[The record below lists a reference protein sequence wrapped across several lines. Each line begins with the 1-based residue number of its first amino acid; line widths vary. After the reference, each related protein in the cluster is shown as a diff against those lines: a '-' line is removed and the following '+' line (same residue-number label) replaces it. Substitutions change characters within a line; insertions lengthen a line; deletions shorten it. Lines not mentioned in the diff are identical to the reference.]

1 MVSAGASIRP
11 SPSLFAIEGLRQQQG
26 LSREGTC
33 NLKLQISI
41 DGKTYETEVEVLE
54 DDAMPRQQHYVPYQL
69 QHATVQAH
77 PAASAQSPSPTAKEA
92 SEGVSEDKLCRS
104 PVTGI
109 VIKVNVE
116 PGQII
121 QANDLIMVL
130 EAMKMETN
138 VTAHC
143 AGTVKSVRVTQGDSV
158 KLNQVV
164 VEFE

>member
-1 MVSAGASIRP
+1 
-11 SPSLFAIEGLRQQQG
+11 
-26 LSREGTC
+26 
-33 NLKLQISI
+33 LKLQIAI
-41 DGKTYETEVEVLE
+41 DGKTYEAEVEVLE
-54 DDAMPRQQHYVPYQL
+54 DDAMARQQNYGTQQPLSGTIQS
-69 QHATVQAH
+69 VQAS
-77 PAASAQSPSPTAKEA
+77 AAPAQSPAAAAKENA
-92 SEGVSEDKLCRS
+92 SEDKLCRS

-116 PGQII
+116 PGQAIL
-121 QANDLIMVL
+121 ANDLLMVL

-143 AGTVKSVRVTQGDSV
+143 AGTVKNVRVEQGGSV

>member
-1 MVSAGASIRP
+1 
-11 SPSLFAIEGLRQQQG
+11 
-26 LSREGTC
+26 
-33 NLKLQISI
+33 LKLQIAI
-41 DGKTYETEVEVLE
+41 DGKTYEVEVEVLE
-54 DDAMPRQQHYVPYQL
+54 DDAMPRQPSYGTYQPL
-69 QHATVQAH
+69 HATVPPH
-77 PAASAQSPSPTAKEA
+77 PIAAGAQSPAPAAEESA
-92 SEGVSEDKLCRS
+92 GDDKLCRS

-116 PGQII
+116 PGQAV

-143 AGTVKSVRVTQGDSV
+143 AGTVKNVRVEQGGSV